1 LKKLLL
7 LLPILAILSCKNS
20 EEKTAE
26 NSDFDLAI
34 TNIQIVDLEKGDIL
48 QNKTVFI
55 KDDLISAIKDSE
67 ENNSAKKV
75 IDGKD
80 KFLLPGFWDNHVHF
94 RGGDSLISANKNF
107 LGLFLANGV
116 TTVRECGGDMT
127 SSILEWQQNIANN
140 QLAGPTIYTSGP
152 KLDGENARWEGSLE
166 IASENDIAPAL
177 DSLQKLE
184 TDFVKLY
191 DSKFTGE
198 LYLKTIE
205 ATEHRGMISSGHMPF
220 SVTLDETTAAGMDGI
235 EHLYYVLKA
244 CSAEEESITQ
254 DVIDGKTSFWES
266 LDRVMQTYAE
276 ETAEKTFTTLKSR
289 EVYVIPT
296 LHINHTL
303 SYLDEEPHENDEY
316 LDYMGSGITKTYEG
330 RIRSALNASKEFVKT
345 RKQLDSAFVSLAKKL
360 HENEV
365 SLLAGSDCGAFNS
378 YIYPGISLHQELQ
391 ALVDAGLSPLQALQ
405 TSAINGAKFL
415 KKENT
420 GAIKENYKADLV
432 ILNANPLK
440 NIEETQNINSV
451 IKNGKV
457 FQQQDLEGLK
467 TGL

>member
-1 LKKLLL
+1 
-7 LLPILAILSCKNS
+7 
-20 EEKTAE
+20 
-26 NSDFDLAI
+26 
-34 TNIQIVDLEKGDIL
+34 
-48 QNKTVFI
+48 
-55 KDDLISAIKDSE
+55 
-67 ENNSAKKV
+67 
-75 IDGKD
+75 
-80 KFLLPGFWDNHVHF
+80 
-94 RGGDSLISANKNF
+94 
-107 LGLFLANGV
+107 
-116 TTVRECGGDMT
+116 MT
-127 SSILEWQQNIANN
+127 
-140 QLAGPTIYTSGP
+140 
-152 KLDGENARWEGSLE
+152 
-166 IASENDIAPAL
+166 
-177 DSLQKLE
+177 
-184 TDFVKLY
+184 
-191 DSKFTGE
+191 
-198 LYLKTIE
+198 
-205 ATEHRGMISSGHMPF
+205 
-220 SVTLDETTAAGMDGI
+220 
-235 EHLYYVLKA
+235 
-244 CSAEEESITQ
+244 
-254 DVIDGKTSFWES
+254 
-266 LDRVMQTYAE
+266 E
-276 ETAEKTFTTLKSR
+276 ETAEKTFAVLKSR
-289 EVYVIPT
+289 DVYVIPT

-330 RIRSALNASKEFVKT
+330 RIKSALNASEEFVKT

-360 HENEV
+360 QENEV

-467 TGL
+467 TAP